1 MKFHILDMAHSGSPM
16 EGWTEVELQQY
27 YRVHRG
33 PAKHDATITNG
44 IAAPPALAI
53 DSLHNV
59 SVQNSDTHVTI

>member
-1 MKFHILDMAHSGSPM
+1 M

-44 IAAPPALAI
+44 IAAPAALAI
-53 DSLHNV
+53 DSLHDV